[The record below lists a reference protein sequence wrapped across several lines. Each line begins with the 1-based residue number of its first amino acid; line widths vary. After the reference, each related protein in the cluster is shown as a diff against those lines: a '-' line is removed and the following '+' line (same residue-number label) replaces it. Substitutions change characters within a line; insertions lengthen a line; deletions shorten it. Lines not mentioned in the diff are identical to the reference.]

1 MYVPEPPQEGAWK
14 EVKPPQWRRSTK
26 WNLLTGKKKKKRV
39 SVTNH
44 EVLMT
49 HLLTLDED
57 SIASS

>member
-1 MYVPEPPQEGAWK
+1 MERSETSTMEEKYQVEPPN
-14 EVKPPQWRRSTK
+14 R
-26 WNLLTGKKKKKRV
+26 KKKKKV
-39 SVTNH
+39 WVTNH

>member
-26 WNLLTGKKKKKRV
+26 WNLLTGKKKKV
-39 SVTNH
+39 WVTNH